1 MPDFF
6 KLVHEW
12 HVETKYGKWAPT
24 QKEAFGSTWFLVSK
38 WDRGWVKFVNDG
50 KSLDLRKGKQGGE
63 CSSKFLDQLKVKRFE
78 AASALM
84 TEALSMMEDQDENQD
99 PPTKKAKTD
108 KHGKRHLKQALKDE
122 AMRPQIVTMDMP
134 PLKADDSHVQLSG
147 VQMRVL
153 TECMFE
159 GKFWIELNSS
169 NLMYLLTACRTSQ
182 STRIEGEEKSK
193 EEVADSDLASAQK
206 GGAWRQS
213 NDLEIIITSRIQAL
227 SSKELV
233 WMPAG
238 RFHASAVE
246 CTTAGFAAGIYA
258 AVPYHQHHIVEGM
271 WKIKTNCWHQFKL
284 KTIRVFTNY
293 YSTFTYICVYIYIF
307 IYIQGDLW
315 SVRLRNSPPCFY
327 ICSHFVG
334 QGFGRGELCRL
345 CSPWFHWNL
354 MESPLCQSRPQ
365 WCIDVHVS
373 CVHRCFHKNNQKHC
387 FIFTGGRR
395 WYVHRAGPSRSVCWG
410 QVTLVCWCVG
420 IYFFPYHMSCRPEDD
435 LANSMVNG
443 AVWHGTAKR
452 NGGSRM
458 HKVGYMLGLDDKLR
472 VKCMEIMSWMDCQAS
487 HFGGTMPTPTCHQCE
502 AKLLVMQISVSCNA
516 GFVYVSDWQVGRSTM
531 VSSGRNRHSVWKCRR
546 GTLQAHV
553 FCMYVCFAFNCSG
566 ASLRACWTGRYGK
579 LPKRGHFWWQR
590 PTSKTKTLSCT
601 CSISRMKTPWRLKRR
616 RRRSQRRRTCNKKTI
631 VFVITL
637 SSLPHACMTGSG
649 CKTQKSGV
657 EEGHATGLQGL
668 FWRLCDVFRDAA
680 WQHFGQE
687 PPYPPPKRLVQ
698 NSKR

>member
-238 RFHASAVE
+238 CFHASAVE

-293 YSTFTYICVYIYIF
+293 YSTFTYICVYIYIYLF
-307 IYIQGDLW
+307 IFREIFDPWGWETRRHVSIYAAILLVKVLGGQNYAGCVLLGSIGTWWRVPSANPGLNDALTFTCLV
-315 SVRLRNSPPCFY
+315 STGAFTKTIKNIVSFSQVADDDMFIELGLADPFVEDRLRLCVDVLVYTFSLITCLA
-327 ICSHFVG
+327 G
-334 QGFGRGELCRL
+334 QRTIWRI
-345 CSPWFHWNL
+345 PW
-354 MESPLCQSRPQ
+354 
-365 WCIDVHVS
+365 
-373 CVHRCFHKNNQKHC
+373 
-387 FIFTGGRR
+387 
-395 WYVHRAGPSRSVCWG
+395 
-410 QVTLVCWCVG
+410 
-420 IYFFPYHMSCRPEDD
+420 
-435 LANSMVNG
+435 
-443 AVWHGTAKR
+443 
-452 NGGSRM
+452 
-458 HKVGYMLGLDDKLR
+458 
-472 VKCMEIMSWMDCQAS
+472 
-487 HFGGTMPTPTCHQCE
+487 
-502 AKLLVMQISVSCNA
+502 
-516 GFVYVSDWQVGRSTM
+516 
-531 VSSGRNRHSVWKCRR
+531 
-546 GTLQAHV
+546 
-553 FCMYVCFAFNCSG
+553 
-566 ASLRACWTGRYGK
+566 WTGQFDMEQQKEMEDPGCTRWGICWDLMTNYE
-579 LPKRGHFWWQR
+579 LSAWRSCLEWTVRRH
-590 PTSKTKTLSCT
+590 TLAEPCQHQPAT
-601 CSISRMKTPWRLKRR
+601 NA
-616 RRRSQRRRTCNKKTI
+616 RRS
-631 VFVITL
+631 FL
-637 SSLPHACMTGSG
+637 
-649 CKTQKSGV
+649 
-657 EEGHATGLQGL
+657 
-668 FWRLCDVFRDAA
+668 
-680 WQHFGQE
+680 
-687 PPYPPPKRLVQ
+687 
-698 NSKR
+698 